1 MGHKTFSGVKM
12 TYKNG
17 THQWNVCE
25 VRKRGCWFWAW
36 VLVLVLGVVV
46 GIGFGVGLLCVFPEK
61 KSILDDFIK
70 FQVLA
75 LI

>member
-1 MGHKTFSGVKM
+1 M
-12 TYKNG
+12 
-17 THQWNVCE
+17 
-25 VRKRGCWFWAW
+25 
-36 VLVLVLGVVV
+36 LVLVLGVVV
-46 GIGFGVGLLCVFPEK
+46 GIGFGVVLLCVFPEK